1 MSSGDNGVS
10 NDSGSTSSAGAE
22 VGGITVA
29 IKALLEMD
37 DGEEKRGEDEHG
49 EEKEEQRAQEERRE
63 EEDISRISF
72 RRRQAAAISEHWC
85 TREEGGI
92 LQEAREAGYD

>member
-10 NDSGSTSSAGAE
+10 NDSGSTSSTGAE

-29 IKALLEMD
+29 IKALPEMD

-49 EEKEEQRAQEERRE
+49 EEKEQKRAREERHE
-63 EEDISRISF
+63 EEVLQRSWSRVHNM
-72 RRRQAAAISEHWC
+72 AIVWC
-85 TREEGGI
+85 TPEEGGI